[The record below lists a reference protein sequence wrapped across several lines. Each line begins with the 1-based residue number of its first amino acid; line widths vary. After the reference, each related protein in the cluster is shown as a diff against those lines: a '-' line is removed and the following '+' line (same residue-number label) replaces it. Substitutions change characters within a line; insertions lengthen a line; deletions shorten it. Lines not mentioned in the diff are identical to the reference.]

1 MTSDAALAQLPNSP
15 WLTMWLSPRT
25 TVSRLIAMEVRPS
38 WIPVVALAGVQQALL
53 WVFQNYTYAV
63 QQPGTAAGFAVFF
76 GVVGLVYSVLISP
89 FLIAIIGG
97 WFGGDG
103 DADDVRQAIA
113 WSLVPLAVTLV
124 AWIPLFAA
132 FGWKAFNP
140 DPSSDTGLQ
149 LLAGCFFLALGIAPI
164 WAFVLQIAGV
174 AVALHFSICR
184 ALACLLILALPA
196 ALLTPYGPW

>member
-1 MTSDAALAQLPNSP
+1 VVDSIHMTSDAALAQLPNSP

-89 FLIAIIGG
+89 FLIAIVGG

-103 DADDVRQAIA
+103 DADDVRQAVA
-113 WSLVPLAVTLV
+113 WSNVPVAVAVV

-140 DPSSDTGLQ
+140 DPSPQTPLQ
-149 LLAGCFFLALGIAPI
+149 WLALCFLLPLAIVPI
-164 WAFVLQIAGV
+164 
-174 AVALHFSICR
+174 
-184 ALACLLILALPA
+184 
-196 ALLTPYGPW
+196 